1 MAAYSDEDQILQSRS
16 VPELVREEI
25 MRLITTGQLTAG
37 DKLNEMDF
45 ARRFRI
51 SRAPIREAF
60 RALEEAGLLKLERNR
75 GVYVREIKETEAK
88 ELYELRASLDE
99 MVGRKLAVRITG
111 SELAELEGW
120 LVRLSE
126 AASLDDMSQYYS
138 LNIEFHDRLVEM
150 TGNAT
155 LLEFY
160 RLVTGRMHLMRRYNF
175 SVSVGSEKSQAEH
188 RQMVAALKTRNP
200 DVAGAA
206 LRDHVMEAYQ
216 RLTFLLH
223 GQPKKRVASGK
234 AGQSRPGA
242 RPSA

>member
-45 ARRFRI
+45 ARRFQI

-99 MVGRKLAVRITG
+99 MVGRKAR
-111 SELAELEGW
+111 
-120 LVRLSE
+120 
-126 AASLDDMSQYYS
+126 
-138 LNIEFHDRLVEM
+138 
-150 TGNAT
+150 
-155 LLEFY
+155 
-160 RLVTGRMHLMRRYNF
+160 
-175 SVSVGSEKSQAEH
+175 
-188 RQMVAALKTRNP
+188 
-200 DVAGAA
+200 GA
-206 LRDHVMEAYQ
+206 Y
-216 RLTFLLH
+216 H
-223 GQPKKRVASGK
+223 GV
-234 AGQSRPGA
+234 
-242 RPSA
+242 